1 MSMSLRAYAR
11 HRGVALSAVQKAIA
25 SGRIHPE
32 PDGRID
38 PIKADAQW
46 DRHTRTAQP
55 TTPRVT
61 TTRPPPVAQHA
72 SQPAAPPPQPQAS
85 DDARPPPVALHA
97 SQPAAPPPM
106 PQASDDARGVD
117 YHKARAVRE
126 TYSARLAKLEFEERT
141 GKLISKDEVDIKYF
155 QLARQLRDRMQQIPR
170 KVAPEIVALVVASPD
185 VRGVTDL
192 LDAAG
197 AKATFFCIGLIFSS

>member
-1 MSMSLRAYAR
+1 VVTRSAIDPLEIFMSMSLRAYAR

-25 SGRIHPE
+25 TGRIHPE
-32 PDGRID
+32 PDGSID
-38 PIKADAQW
+38 PAKADAQW

-61 TTRPPPVAQHA
+61 TARPPPVAQ
-72 SQPAAPPPQPQAS
+72 
-85 DDARPPPVALHA
+85 HA

-170 KVAPEIVALVVASPD
+170 KVAPEIVALVVADPD
-185 VRGVTDL
+185 VRGVTDI
-192 LDAAG
+192 LDVAIREALEDL
-197 AKATFFCIGLIFSS
+197 AR

>member
-1 MSMSLRAYAR
+1 MVTRAAIDRLEIPMSMSLRAYAR

-25 SGRIHPE
+25 TGRIHPE
-32 PDGRID
+32 PDGSID
-38 PIKADAQW
+38 PAKADAQW

-61 TTRPPPVAQHA
+61 TARPPPVAQHA
-72 SQPAAPPPQPQAS
+72 SQP
-85 DDARPPPVALHA
+85 A

-170 KVAPEIVALVVASPD
+170 KVAPEIVALVVADPD
-185 VRGVTDL
+185 VRGVTDI
-192 LDAAG
+192 LDVAIREALEDL
-197 AKATFFCIGLIFSS
+197 AR

>member
-25 SGRIHPE
+25 TGRIHPE
-32 PDGRID
+32 SDGGID
-38 PIKADAQW
+38 PAKADAQW

-61 TTRPPPVAQHA
+61 TARPPPVTQHA
-72 SQPAAPPPQPQAS
+72 SQPAAPPPQ
-85 DDARPPPVALHA
+85 
-97 SQPAAPPPM
+97 

-170 KVAPEIVALVVASPD
+170 KVAPEIVALVVADPD
-185 VRGVTDL
+185 VRGVTDI
-192 LDAAG
+192 LDVAIREALEDL
-197 AKATFFCIGLIFSS
+197 AR

>member
-1 MSMSLRAYAR
+1 MVTRSAIDPLEIFMSMSLRAYAR

-25 SGRIHPE
+25 TGRIHPE
-32 PDGRID
+32 PDGSID
-38 PIKADAQW
+38 PAKADAQW

-61 TTRPPPVAQHA
+61 TARPPPVAQ
-72 SQPAAPPPQPQAS
+72 
-85 DDARPPPVALHA
+85 HA

-170 KVAPEIVALVVASPD
+170 KVAPEIVALVVADPD
-185 VRGVTDL
+185 VRGVTDI
-192 LDAAG
+192 LDVAIREALEDL
-197 AKATFFCIGLIFSS
+197 AR

>member
-1 MSMSLRAYAR
+1 MVTRSAIDPLEIFMSMSLRAYAR

-32 PDGRID
+32 PDGSID

-61 TTRPPPVAQHA
+61 TARPPPVAQHA
-72 SQPAAPPPQPQAS
+72 SQPAAPPP
-85 DDARPPPVALHA
+85 L
-97 SQPAAPPPM
+97 

-170 KVAPEIVALVVASPD
+170 KVAPEIVALVVADPD
-185 VRGVTDL
+185 VRGVTDI
-192 LDAAG
+192 LDVAIREALEDL
-197 AKATFFCIGLIFSS
+197 AR

>member
-1 MSMSLRAYAR
+1 MVTRSAIDPLEIFMSMSLRAYAR

-25 SGRIHPE
+25 TGRIHPE
-32 PDGRID
+32 PDGSID

-61 TTRPPPVAQHA
+61 TTRPPPVTQHA
-72 SQPAAPPPQPQAS
+72 SQPAAPPPQ
-85 DDARPPPVALHA
+85 
-97 SQPAAPPPM
+97 

-170 KVAPEIVALVVASPD
+170 KVAPEIVALVVADPD
-185 VRGVTDL
+185 VRGVTDI
-192 LDAAG
+192 LDVAIREALEDL
-197 AKATFFCIGLIFSS
+197 AR

>member
-1 MSMSLRAYAR
+1 MVTRAAVDPLEIFMSMSLRAYAR

-32 PDGRID
+32 PDGSID

-61 TTRPPPVAQHA
+61 TARPPPVAQ
-72 SQPAAPPPQPQAS
+72 
-85 DDARPPPVALHA
+85 HA

-170 KVAPEIVALVVASPD
+170 KVAPEIVALVVADPD
-185 VRGVTDL
+185 VRGVTDI
-192 LDAAG
+192 LDVAIREALEDL
-197 AKATFFCIGLIFSS
+197 AR

>member
-38 PIKADAQW
+38 PAKADAQW

-61 TTRPPPVAQHA
+61 TPQVTTTRPPSA
-72 SQPAAPPPQPQAS
+72 SQPAAPPPPQTG
-85 DDARPPPVALHA
+85 DDT
-97 SQPAAPPPM
+97 
-106 PQASDDARGVD
+106 RGVD

-141 GKLISKDEVDIKYF
+141 AKLISKDEVDVKYF
-155 QLARQLRDRMQQIPR
+155 QLARQLRDRLQQIPR
-170 KVAPEIVALVVASPD
+170 KVAPEIVALVVADPD
-185 VRGVTDL
+185 VRGVTDI
-192 LDAAG
+192 LDVAIREALEDL
-197 AKATFFCIGLIFSS
+197 AR

>member
-1 MSMSLRAYAR
+1 MVTRAAVDPLEIFMSMSLRAYAR

-32 PDGRID
+32 PDGSID

-61 TTRPPPVAQHA
+61 TARPPPVAQHA
-72 SQPAAPPPQPQAS
+72 SQPAAPPPQ
-85 DDARPPPVALHA
+85 
-97 SQPAAPPPM
+97 

-170 KVAPEIVALVVASPD
+170 KVAPEIVALVVADPD
-185 VRGVTDL
+185 VRGVTDI
-192 LDAAG
+192 LDVAIREALEDL
-197 AKATFFCIGLIFSS
+197 AR

>member
-1 MSMSLRAYAR
+1 MGISMRAYAQQ
-11 HRGVALSAVQKAIA
+11 RGVSHEAVRKAIA

-32 PDGRID
+32 PDGSID

-55 TTPRVT
+55 TTPKVA
-61 TTRPPPVAQHA
+61 TTRPSA
-72 SQPAAPPPQPQAS
+72 SAAPPSPVSQSS
-85 DDARPPPVALHA
+85 DDT
-97 SQPAAPPPM
+97 
-106 PQASDDARGVD
+106 RGVD

-126 TYSARLAKLEFEERT
+126 TYAARLAKLDFEERSA
-141 GKLISKDEVDIKYF
+141 KLISKDEADTEF
-155 QLARQLRDRMQQIPR
+155 FTLARQLRDRIQQIPR

-192 LDAAG
+192 LDAAIHE
-197 AKATFFCIGLIFSS
+197 ALEDLSR